1 MSAWRWVFAI
11 AIVGALLRVQ
21 ALSAGFAMDDWA
33 QLAMLDGSWPVER
46 GPTELFV
53 FADGSPDELQRL
65 ADRGS
70 LPWWSD
76 PQLKLSGM
84 RPLSSVLVWLDVQ
97 LFAHDALLFHL
108 HSLVWWLALVLV
120 VARLLLQLLPRRW
133 ALLALALWVLDEC
146 HGFPLAWLAN
156 RNAIVSACFG
166 VLALAEHIRWREQ
179 GTAAWRAPIA
189 MVLALA
195 GGEYALCAVGGV
207 LAYELPKRDRLRALA
222 PMLAV
227 LVAWAVLYRIGGHGS
242 FASGAYFD
250 PAREPIAWLG
260 AAIVRVPVLL
270 AGMLLALPTGELA
283 LFPGTLWWQ
292 ALLGVLAVA
301 GVLAILPTARLSVHD
316 GARLRWALFATLFAM
331 LPVASSFLSARLLLV
346 PAITGHIVLAAV
358 ILDAL
363 QAKWPRRVLAFVLL
377 AIHVALAS
385 VWSVLELR
393 AIADV
398 GRRAQ
403 ALALALPVD
412 ARRVADQRLVVLTAN
427 DPATLLYPP
436 LVRHFAN
443 GAPLPRAWWVLSL
456 APRPHRLR
464 RTAIDAFELDVEDG
478 AMLTTPVEQLLRRA
492 DRLPRLGD
500 RIALDGLA
508 IDIVAVDAAG
518 FPTTVR
524 YTFDR
529 PLEDPSLAFF
539 LVARRGFLRYP
550 MGPIGASMPIPA
562 GALPLELDVR

>member
-1 MSAWRWVFAI
+1 MSATRWVLLI
-11 AIVGALLRVQ
+11 AIVGALMRVQ

-46 GPTELFV
+46 AADELFV
-53 FADGSPDELQRL
+53 FANGSADEHRRL
-65 ADRGS
+65 LDRGS
-70 LPWWSD
+70 LPWWTD
-76 PQLKLSGM
+76 PELKLSGM
-84 RPLSSVLVWLDVQ
+84 RPLSSLLIALDVRM
-97 LFAHDALLFHL
+97 FGHDPWLSHL
-108 HSLVWWLALVLV
+108 HSLAWWLALVLV
-120 VARLLLQLLPRRW
+120 VARLLLQILPQRW

-166 VLALAEHIRWREQ
+166 MLAVSEHIRWREH
-179 GTAAWRAPIA
+179 GGARWRSVVAWVP
-189 MVLALA
+189 ALA
-195 GGEYALCAVGGV
+195 GGEYALCALGV
-207 LAYELPKRDRLRALA
+207 LVAYELPRRDRIAGLA
-222 PMLAV
+222 PALFV
-227 LVAWAVLYRIGGHGS
+227 VVAWAVLYRVGGHGS

-292 ALLGVLAVA
+292 AALGVLATLGLVA
-301 GVLAILPTARLSVHD
+301 AARAAPEQPRV
-316 GARLRWALFATLFAM
+316 RWAMHATLLAM
-331 LPVASSFLSARLLLV
+331 LPVASSFLSSRLLLI
-346 PAITGHIVLAAV
+346 PSITGHIVIAAV
-358 ILDAL
+358 ILHGLSATR
-363 QAKWPRRVLAFVLL
+363 ARRALAFVLL
-377 AIHVALAS
+377 ALHVVLAS
-385 VWSVLELR
+385 VESVLELR
-393 AIADV
+393 AIAEV

-403 ALALALPVD
+403 SLALGLPVD
-412 ARRVADQRLVVLTAN
+412 DRRVADQRLVVLTAN

-436 LVRHFAN
+436 LVRHFEN

-464 RTAIDAFELDVEDG
+464 RVAIDAFELDVEEG
-478 AMLTTPVEQLLRRA
+478 AMLTTPVEQLLRRG
-492 DRLPRLGD
+492 DRLPKRGD
-500 RIALDGLA
+500 RITLDGLVV
-508 IDIVAVDAAG
+508 DIVAVDAAG

-562 GALPLELDVR
+562 GALPLERD